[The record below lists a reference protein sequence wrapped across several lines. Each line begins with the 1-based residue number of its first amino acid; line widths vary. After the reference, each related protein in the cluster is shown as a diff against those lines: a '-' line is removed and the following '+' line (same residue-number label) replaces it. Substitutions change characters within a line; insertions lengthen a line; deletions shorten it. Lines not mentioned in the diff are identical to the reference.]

1 MCTERDDGEAVVPN
15 GLGRKETDHSRRAV
29 TAPLDINCPQCTCP
43 KSRCA
48 CVLINKRLTHGAGI
62 LFILLI
68 VDRKEE
74 DGASLVISRRLL
86 LFALAGITE

>member
-1 MCTERDDGEAVVPN
+1 M
-15 GLGRKETDHSRRAV
+15 
-29 TAPLDINCPQCTCP
+29 
-43 KSRCA
+43 
-48 CVLINKRLTHGAGI
+48 LINKRLTHGAGI